1 MEICGFFQLRAS
13 EAGQLWV
20 PLSVSSS
27 KGHRQASDMRGSVL
41 SWNYW
46 GVSSSVLEAHT
57 PGVSFMHVST
67 LFEFSMK
74 NVNVKVGIVY
84 IRKIL
89 KKKRNWE
96 GGITS
101 LPTDKVHN

>member
-1 MEICGFFQLRAS
+1 MKICVFFQLRAS

-27 KGHRQASDMRGSVL
+27 KGHRQASNMRGSVL
-41 SWNYW
+41 CRNYW

-67 LFEFSMK
+67 FFEFSMT
-74 NVNVKVGIVY
+74 NVNVKVGKAY
-84 IRKIL
+84 IGKIL
-89 KKKRNWE
+89 KKKKL
-96 GGITS
+96 GG
-101 LPTDKVHN
+101 LHYQLAH